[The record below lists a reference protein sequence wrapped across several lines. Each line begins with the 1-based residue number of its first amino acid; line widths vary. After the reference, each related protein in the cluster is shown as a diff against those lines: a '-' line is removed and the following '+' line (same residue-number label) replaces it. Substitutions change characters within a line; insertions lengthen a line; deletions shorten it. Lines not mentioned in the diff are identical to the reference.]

1 MNSFHVVLCNGRK
14 QFGRKS
20 HTPHIQKAGANL
32 YSFVRRQK
40 RLRSCCLRLD
50 LLILY
55 DKQQE
60 RDFLL
65 LRRRRRQ
72 HSAQQPTCVCSSFAS
87 TIHTH
92 MLLLLCVC
100 VKWKTHFPKPPP
112 LFFYTFAVH
121 THTHT
126 TTSSP
131 SSYSPLPLCLEKL
144 LHTHT
149 HTGALCRR
157 LCVYATLPFS
167 SILSLSLFSETPEV
181 RPIW

>member
-65 LRRRRRQ
+65 LRRRQ

-167 SILSLSLFSETPEV
+167 SILSLFSETPEV